1 MPRGDLGLFAE
12 ASEAFERALEIYEQ
26 HGAQLANPLVDL
38 GNARGCLGDDAGKRD
53 LFHGRALPMY
63 EALHG
68 RRSERVAYVLAGSGE
83 TYSQK

>member
-38 GNARGCLGDDAGKRD
+38 GNARGCLGTRRQAGLVSESFTD
-53 LFHGRALPMY
+53 V
-63 EALHG
+63 EALRKEVG
-68 RRSERVAYVLAGSGE
+68 RVAYVLAGW
-83 TYSQK
+83 